1 MPSPD
6 LARRRY
12 DLLVVGAGTAG
23 LVGAQVAAAL
33 GARVLLVERH
43 RFGGDCLW
51 TGCVPS
57 KALLAAAHAAAD
69 ARAAARYGVHVADVR
84 VDGPAVLAAVRQA
97 ISTIAPVDSPE
108 AVRGSGAETAS
119 GSVRFT
125 GPTTA
130 EVDGVPVR
138 FRQALV
144 CTGSSPDLPDL
155 AGLGDVDP
163 LTTDSV
169 WELPDLPDRLAVLGG
184 GTSGCELA
192 QAFARLGVAVT
203 LVEAGDRLL
212 SGEDPHA
219 SEVVTAALRRDGV
232 DVRTGSTPIRVTG
245 NPAGGRLHLADGGT
259 ADFGRLLVAVGR
271 KPRTADLGLDTA
283 GIAVDGCGCVVVDDA
298 LRTTNPRIW
307 AAGDVTGHPA
317 YTHVAGVHG
326 NLAALNAVLGLR
338 RRIDLSAVPRVTF
351 TRPEVAAVGEPTTG
365 PGPDREVLNQPLR
378 TADRAIAEQ
387 STEGFTRLVVD
398 GRHRVRGATVVG
410 PRAGEALTE
419 LTLAVSRGL
428 TTSHL
433 TGAMH
438 PYPTYADPQW
448 NASIA
453 DFRGRLTGRP
463 GMLALTALR
472 LVRRA
477 RLALGDQPGAEVGDR
492 GPAGLSGRGHGAAS
506 G

>member
-1 MPSPD
+1 MTPPA
-6 LARRRY
+6 LARHRW

-33 GARVLLVERH
+33 GARVLLVERA

-69 ARAAARYGVHVADVR
+69 ARAAERYGIRVGEVC
-84 VDGPAVLAAVRQA
+84 VDGAAVLAAVRRA
-97 ISTIAPVDSPE
+97 ISAIEPVDAPD
-108 AVRGSGAETAS
+108 AVRASGAETAF

-125 GPTTA
+125 GRTRA
-130 EVDGVPVR
+130 EVDGVVVR

-144 CTGSSPDLPDL
+144 CTGSAPQLPAL
-155 AGLGDVDP
+155 PGLPGVEP

-169 WELPDLPDRLAVLGG
+169 WDLPDLPDRLAILGG

-192 QAFARLGVAVT
+192 QAFARLGVRVT
-203 LVEAGDRLL
+203 LVEAGERLL
-212 SGEDPHA
+212 PGEDPAA
-219 SEVVTAALRRDGV
+219 SELVAEALSRDGV
-232 DVRTGSTPIRVTG
+232 DVRTAGAPVRVTG
-245 NPAGGRLHLADGGT
+245 DRRGGRLHLADGGT
-259 ADFGRLLVAVGR
+259 ADFTRLLVAVGR
-271 KPRTADLGLDTA
+271 APRTAGLGLDAA
-283 GIAVDGCGCVVVDDA
+283 GVAVDEHGRVVVDDA

-326 NLAALNAVLGLR
+326 NLAAMNAVLGLR

-351 TRPEVAAVGEPTTG
+351 TQPEVAAVGEPTAGT
-365 PGPDREVLNQPLR
+365 GPDRRVHTQSLGR
-378 TADRAIAEQ
+378 ADRAIAEQ
-387 STEGFTRLVVD
+387 STDGFTRLVVD
-398 GRHRVRGATVVG
+398 GRHRVVGATIVG

-428 TTSHL
+428 TTSHV

-448 NASIA
+448 NAAIA
-453 DFRGRLTGRP
+453 DVRGRLTGRA
-463 GMLALTALR
+463 GRLVLTALR

-477 RLALGDQPGAEVGDR
+477 RLRGSEPSAPGT
-492 GPAGLSGRGHGAAS
+492 
-506 G
+506 

>member
-1 MPSPD
+1 MPPSA
-6 LARRRY
+6 LARRRW

-23 LVGAQVAAAL
+23 LIGAQVAAAL
-33 GARVLLVERH
+33 GARVLLVERE

-69 ARAAARYGVHVADVR
+69 ARVAERYGVHVGDVR

-97 ISTIAPVDSPE
+97 IDTIAPVDSPD
-108 AVRGSGAETAS
+108 AVRASGAGTAS

-125 GPTTA
+125 GATRA

-144 CTGSSPDLPDL
+144 CTGSAPRMPDLTGL
-155 AGLGDVDP
+155 ADVDP
-163 LTTDSV
+163 LTTDSI
-169 WELPDLPDRLAVLGG
+169 WSLPDLPDRLAVLGG

-192 QAFARLGVAVT
+192 QAFARLGVHVT

-212 SGEDPHA
+212 PGEDPRA
-219 SEVVTAALRRDGV
+219 AEVLTDALRRDGV
-232 DVRTGSTPIRVTG
+232 DMRLGSAPVRVTG
-245 NPAGGRLHLADGGT
+245 DGRQGRLHLPDGSG
-259 ADFGRLLVAVGR
+259 ADFDRLLVTVGR
-271 KPRTADLGLDTA
+271 APRTEGLGLDAA
-283 GIAVDGCGCVVVDDA
+283 GVATDEDGSVVVDDA

-317 YTHVAGVHG
+317 FTHVAGVHG
-326 NLAALNAVLGLR
+326 NLAATNAVLGLR
-338 RRIDLSAVPRVTF
+338 RRVDLSAVPRVTF
-351 TRPEVAAVGEPTTG
+351 TRPEVAAVGEPTG
-365 PGPDREVLNQPLR
+365 EPGAGRRVHTQPLR
-378 TADRAIAEQ
+378 RADRAIAEQ

-398 GRHRVRGATVVG
+398 ARHRVRGATVVG

-448 NASIA
+448 NAAIA
-453 DFRGRLTGRP
+453 DYRGRLTSRSGRI
-463 GMLALTALR
+463 ALTALR
-472 LVRRA
+472 LARRV
-477 RLALGDQPGAEVGDR
+477 RLAPDSRPGRDTPTTG
-492 GPAGLSGRGHGAAS
+492 
-506 G
+506 

>member
-1 MPSPD
+1 MPSPALD
-6 LARRRY
+6 RTTW

-23 LVGAQVAAAL
+23 LIGAQVAASL
-33 GARVLLVERH
+33 GARVLLVERE

-69 ARAAARYGVHVADVR
+69 ARAAARYGVHVGDVR

-97 ISTIAPVDSPE
+97 IDTIAPVDSPD
-108 AVRGSGAETAS
+108 AVRASGAETAS

-125 GPTTA
+125 GATSA

-144 CTGSSPDLPDL
+144 CTGSAPRLPDV
-155 AGLGDVDP
+155 AGLADVDP

-169 WELPDLPDRLAVLGG
+169 WDLPDLPDRLAVVGG
-184 GTSGCELA
+184 GTSGCELS
-192 QAFARLGVAVT
+192 QAFARLGVRVT

-212 SGEDPHA
+212 PGEDRRA
-219 SEVVTAALRRDGV
+219 AEVLTEALRRDGV
-232 DVRTGSTPIRVTG
+232 DVHTGSAPVRVTG
-245 NPAGGRLHLADGGT
+245 DAGQGRLHLADGT
-259 ADFGRLLVAVGR
+259 AIEFTRLLVAVGR
-271 KPRTADLGLDTA
+271 APRTDGLGLEAA
-283 GIAVDGCGCVVVDDA
+283 GVAMGEDGSVVVDDA
-298 LRTTNPRIW
+298 LRTSNPRIW

-317 YTHVAGVHG
+317 FTHVAGVHG
-326 NLAALNAVLGLR
+326 NLAATNAVLGLR
-338 RRIDLSAVPRVTF
+338 RRVDLSAVPRVTF
-351 TRPEVAAVGEPTTG
+351 TRPEVAAVGEPTG
-365 PGPDREVLNQPLR
+365 EPGDGLRAHTQPLR
-378 TADRAIAEQ
+378 RADRAIAEQ

-448 NASIA
+448 NAAIA
-453 DFRGRLTGRP
+453 DFRGRLTSRS
-463 GMLALTALR
+463 GMVALTALR
-472 LVRRA
+472 LARRV
-477 RLALGDQPGAEVGDR
+477 RLAVGERRRGDTPT
-492 GPAGLSGRGHGAAS
+492 SG
-506 G
+506 

>member
-1 MPSPD
+1 MTSPD
-6 LARRRY
+6 LGRRRY

-23 LVGAQVAAAL
+23 LIGAQAAASL
-33 GARVLLVERH
+33 GAGVLLVERH

-57 KALLAAAHAAAD
+57 KALLSAAHAAAD
-69 ARAAARYGVHVADVR
+69 ARDAAKFGVHVGDVR

-108 AVRGSGAETAS
+108 AVQASGAATAS

-125 GPTTA
+125 GPTGA
-130 EVDGVPVR
+130 EVDGVPVT

-144 CTGSSPDLPDL
+144 CTGSAPAMPEVPGL
-155 AGLGDVDP
+155 ADVGP

-169 WELPDLPDRLAVLGG
+169 WDLSDLPDRLAVLGG

-212 SGEDPHA
+212 PGEDPKA
-219 SEVVTAALRRDGV
+219 SAVVSAALRRDGV
-232 DVRTGSTPIRVTG
+232 DVRTGSTAVRVTG
-245 NPAGGRLHLADGGT
+245 GPDGGRLHLADGGT
-259 ADFGRLLVAVGR
+259 ADFTRLLVAVGR
-271 KPRTADLGLDTA
+271 TPRTEGLGLDAA
-283 GIAVDGCGCVVVDDA
+283 GVAVDERGCVVVDDA

-326 NLAALNAVLGLR
+326 NTAAMNAVLGLR

-351 TRPEVAAVGEPTTG
+351 TRPEVAAVGEPTADAG
-365 PGPDREVLNQPLR
+365 PNRSVRTQPLR
-378 TADRAIAEQ
+378 RADRAIAEQ

-410 PRAGEALTE
+410 PRAGEALAE

-448 NASIA
+448 NAAIA
-453 DFRGRLTGRP
+453 DFRSRLTGRS
-463 GMLALTALR
+463 GQVVLTALR
-472 LVRRA
+472 LARRA
-477 RLALGDQPGAEVGDR
+477 RLAVGEAP
-492 GPAGLSGRGHGAAS
+492 PAA
-506 G
+506 

>member
-1 MPSPD
+1 MTSPD
-6 LARRRY
+6 LGRRRW

-23 LVGAQVAAAL
+23 LIGAQAAASL

-57 KALLAAAHAAAD
+57 KALLSAAHAAAD
-69 ARAAARYGVHVADVR
+69 ARDAAKFGVHVGDVR

-108 AVRGSGAETAS
+108 AVQASGAATAS

-125 GPTTA
+125 GPTSA
-130 EVDGVPVR
+130 EIDGVPVT

-144 CTGSSPDLPDL
+144 CTGSAPALPEVDGL
-155 AGLGDVDP
+155 ADVDP

-169 WELPDLPDRLAVLGG
+169 WDLPDLPDRLAVVGG

-212 SGEDPHA
+212 PGEDPKA
-219 SEVVTAALRRDGV
+219 SAVVTATLRRDGV
-232 DVRTGSTPIRVTG
+232 DVRTGSTPVRITG
-245 NPAGGRLHLADGGT
+245 DAAGGRLHLADGGT
-259 ADFGRLLVAVGR
+259 ADFTRLLVAVGR
-271 KPRTADLGLDTA
+271 TPRTDDLGLEAA
-283 GIAVDGCGCVVVDDA
+283 GVAVDERGCVVVDDA

-326 NLAALNAVLGLR
+326 NTAAMNAVLGLR

-351 TRPEVAAVGEPTTG
+351 TRPEVAAVGEPTAD
-365 PGPDREVLNQPLR
+365 PGPDRSVQTQPLR
-378 TADRAIAEQ
+378 KADRAIAEQ
-387 STEGFTRLVVD
+387 STDGFTRLVVD

-410 PRAGEALTE
+410 PRAGEALAE

-448 NASIA
+448 NAAIA
-453 DFRGRLTGRP
+453 DFRSRLTGRS
-463 GMLALTALR
+463 GMVVLTALR
-472 LVRRA
+472 LARRA
-477 RLALGDQPGAEVGDR
+477 RLTVG
-492 GPAGLSGRGHGAAS
+492 
-506 G
+506 

>member
-1 MPSPD
+1 MPPSS
-6 LARRRY
+6 LARTRW

-23 LVGAQVAAAL
+23 LVGAQVAAAT
-33 GARVLLVERH
+33 GARVLLVERA

-69 ARAAARYGVHVADVR
+69 ARAASRYGISVGEVR

-97 ISTIAPVDSPE
+97 IRTIEPVDSPE
-108 AVRGSGAETAS
+108 AVRASGAETAS
-119 GSVRFT
+119 GFVRFT
-125 GPTTA
+125 GRDRA
-130 EVDGVPVR
+130 DVDGVPVR

-144 CTGSSPDLPDL
+144 CTGSAPDLPDVPGL
-155 AGLGDVDP
+155 ADVEP

-192 QAFARLGVAVT
+192 QAFARLGVPVT
-203 LVEAGDRLL
+203 LVEAGERLL
-212 SGEDPHA
+212 SGEDPAA
-219 SEVVTAALRRDGV
+219 SAAVTDALRRDGV
-232 DVRTGSTPIRVTG
+232 DVRTGGAPVRVTG
-245 NPAGGRLHLADGGT
+245 GPRGGTLHLADGT
-259 ADFGRLLVAVGR
+259 ADFTRLLVTAGR
-271 KPRTADLGLDTA
+271 TPRTAGLGLDAA
-283 GIAVDGCGCVVVDDA
+283 GVEVDGRGCVVVDEA

-326 NLAALNAVLGLR
+326 NTAALNAVLGLR

-351 TRPEVAAVGEPTTG
+351 TRPEVAAVGEPTAD
-365 PGPDREVLNQPLR
+365 PGPDRQVHTQGLDH
-378 TADRAIAEQ
+378 ADRAIAEQ

-410 PRAGEALTE
+410 PRAGEALAE
-419 LTLAVSRGL
+419 LTLAVSQGL
-428 TTSHL
+428 TTSDL

-448 NASIA
+448 NAAIA
-453 DFRGRLTGRP
+453 DVRGRLTGRS
-463 GMLALTALR
+463 GMLAVTALR
-472 LVRRA
+472 RARRA
-477 RLALGDQPGAEVGDR
+477 LLALR
-492 GPAGLSGRGHGAAS
+492 
-506 G
+506 